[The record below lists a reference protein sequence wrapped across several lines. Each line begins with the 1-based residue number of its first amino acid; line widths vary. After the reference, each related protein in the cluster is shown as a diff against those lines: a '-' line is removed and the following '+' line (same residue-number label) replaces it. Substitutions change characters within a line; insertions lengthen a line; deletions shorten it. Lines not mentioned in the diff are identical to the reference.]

1 MSERLIQIDGIELC
15 AESFGQP
22 ADPAVLLVMGAQSSM
37 VWWQEDFCRRLAEA
51 GRFVIRY
58 DNRDTGRSTV
68 YEPGQPGYT
77 FVDMADDAI
86 RVLDAYG
93 IGEAHFVGISMGG
106 MLTQM
111 AALRHPGRVRS
122 VTLLSSSNF
131 APDLPPM
138 EQKVVDYFSNAGEI
152 DWTDKEAVLAFNVGK
167 WDVLAGSKNPF
178 DDNIRRLSEQE
189 WDRARNPASMNNHGL
204 VTGGFEYLARTAE
217 IAAPALVIHG
227 TEDPIIPYEH
237 GVHLAEAIP
246 GAELLKLEG
255 VGHELHP
262 NDWDAILGAI
272 VRHTSGNRPA

>member
-93 IGEAHFVGISMGG
+93 IGQAHFVGISMGG

>member
-37 VWWQEDFCRRLAEA
+37 VWWQEEFCRRLAEA

-58 DNRDTGRSTV
+58 DNRDTGRSIV

-77 FVDMADDAI
+77 FIDMADDAI

-111 AALRHPGRVRS
+111 AALRHPARVRS

-178 DDNIRRLSEQE
+178 DDNIRRLAEQE

-204 VTGGFEYLARTAE
+204 VTGGFEYLSRTGE

-227 TEDPIIPYEH
+227 TEDPIIPYAH
-237 GVHLAEAIP
+237 GIRLAEAIP